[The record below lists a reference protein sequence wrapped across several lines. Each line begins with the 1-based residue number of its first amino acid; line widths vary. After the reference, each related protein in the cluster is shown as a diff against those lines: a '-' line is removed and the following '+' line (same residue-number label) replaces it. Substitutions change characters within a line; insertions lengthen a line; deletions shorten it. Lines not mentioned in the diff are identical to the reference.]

1 MASSSSVTRLL
12 DDCDTDVDWDEFGV
26 IDDQSAVVTYTGT
39 LSAKHWRE
47 YLEEKWEKFQRGL
60 IEVRLLI
67 ICGVHGGSNGLIPG
81 SREELQDHHEGEN
94 PKEDNSDA
102 ENFKDC
108 VRHAV
113 SLTILH
119 PAYM

>member
-1 MASSSSVTRLL
+1 MAMASSSSVTRLL

-81 SREELQDHHEGEN
+81 SEE
-94 PKEDNSDA
+94 EDNSDA

-108 VRHAV
+108 ERHAV